1 MPKPIYR
8 RRCFFFYSRF
18 RGVSTPGT
26 ETKVCPVCDAVIDAD
41 AQRCDSCET
50 DLTLFDVDSDG
61 TVDTESVKLPSN
73 TNIDDLL
80 ASIAEGKEVKGD
92 IFETIKSVANN
103 GAATEEDIL
112 AEPGTAAAER
122 VKFEC
127 PVCGTTVDG
136 DARACPGCGAEF
148 AEEVAEQF
156 GCPACGAVVDATATM
171 CPSCG
176 VTFVAEAIPSGPR
189 PQPSAVE
196 PAAAPAAG
204 VEAPSLAGL
213 RERLQRARAARTGA
227 PAPGA
232 AADRKSLY
240 KELPRLVN
248 DVKPM
253 LLSARKV
260 GVDIEEPK
268 RLINEAI
275 AAGKRREID
284 RAVALVSQ
292 SKAAL
297 ERSFTEQIAS
307 RAEGV
312 LADVEKAGATGPGA
326 AAVQA
331 LLDDSIARLDQ
342 ADFVSASERVDAA
355 RDEFEK
361 LAGGYHKAKE
371 TLRIAEALAEDG
383 RTFNLDV
390 REAEKSIRQGREAL
404 GRREYENAVKL
415 ANRARGAVMK
425 ILPDFLNDEM
435 KRARN
440 KLLDMKVRGGDL
452 TRSIGILKQ
461 ASIHLKREEYG
472 DAMKYVRMFRRETEK

>member
-1 MPKPIYR
+1 M
-8 RRCFFFYSRF
+8 
-18 RGVSTPGT
+18 
-26 ETKVCPVCDAVIDAD
+26 
-41 AQRCDSCET
+41 
-50 DLTLFDVDSDG
+50 
-61 TVDTESVKLPSN
+61 KLPSN

-92 IFETIKSVANN
+92 IFETIKSVAKN
-103 GAATEEDIL
+103 GTVEEDIL
-112 AEPGTAAAER
+112 AEPGTAAAEP

-136 DARACPGCGAEF
+136 DARACPSCGAEF
-148 AEEVAEQF
+148 AEEVAEKF
-156 GCPACGAVVDATATM
+156 GCPACGADVDAAATM

-176 VTFVAEAIPSGPR
+176 VTFAAEAVPSGPR

-196 PAAAPAAG
+196 PTVAPTAG
-204 VEAPSLAGL
+204 VEPLSPGEL
-213 RERLQRARAARTGA
+213 RARLQRARAARTGT
-227 PAPGA
+227 PAPVA

-253 LLSARKV
+253 LLGARKV

-275 AAGKRREID
+275 AAGKGREID

-297 ERSFTEQIAS
+297 ERSFTEQIVS

-312 LADVEKAGATGPGA
+312 LADIEKAGTRGPAA
-326 AAVQA
+326 AAVGI
-331 LLDDSIARLDQ
+331 LLGDSIARLDQ
-342 ADFVSASERVDAA
+342 GDFLSASERVDAA

-371 TLRIAEALAEDG
+371 TLRSAEALAEDG

-390 REAEKSIRQGREAL
+390 REAEKCIRLGREAL
-404 GRREYENAVKL
+404 GRREYDSAVKL

-435 KRARN
+435 KRARD

-452 TRSIGILKQ
+452 TRPIGILKQ

-472 DAMKYVRMFRRETEK
+472 DAMRYVRMFRRETEK